1 MSRAAKAAPR
11 PVGRPSL
18 GKAARTNAVIVKMS
32 DTELAAI
39 KRKVAAENAE
49 AKRDGS
55 DEPITT
61 VSSWIREHALEPLG
75 LATAGE
81 GD

>member
-1 MSRAAKAAPR
+1 MARTKRGP
-11 PVGRPSL
+11 GRPSL
-18 GKAARTNAVIVKMS
+18 GKAGRTNAVIVKMS
-32 DTELAAI
+32 DVELAAI

-55 DEPITT
+55 TEPPTT

-75 LATAGE
+75 LAQHGDGE
-81 GD
+81 